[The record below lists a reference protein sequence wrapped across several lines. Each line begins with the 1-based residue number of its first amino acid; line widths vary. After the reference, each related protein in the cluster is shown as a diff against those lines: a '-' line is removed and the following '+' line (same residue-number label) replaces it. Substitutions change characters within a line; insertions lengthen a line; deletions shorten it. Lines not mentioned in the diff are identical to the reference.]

1 MSKPQVTLDHLHKI
15 LDYDRNTG
23 TFVWAIRRSK
33 AVDAGDIAGCLEKR
47 IGYVTIGI
55 EGRVYK
61 AHRLAWLYIHHEW
74 PNGLIDH
81 INGNKSDNRIDNL
94 RVVLANGNS
103 QNIRKPN
110 KRNKSGYLGVI
121 FFQNKWRASI
131 TINSKTRC
139 LGDYNTPEE
148 AHAAYLGAKRL
159 HHATCTI

>member
-1 MSKPQVTLDHLHKI
+1 MTADDL
-15 LDYDRNTG
+15 RNLLSYNPDTG
-23 TFVWAIRRSK
+23 EFIWITRPSK
-33 AVDAGDIAGCLEKR
+33 AVKVGAIAGVIDKK
-47 IGYVTIGI
+47 GYRTIGI
-55 EGRVYK
+55 CGKVYK
-61 AHRLAWLYIHHEW
+61 AHRLAWMHTYGYW
-74 PNGLIDH
+74 PKGLIDH
-81 INGNKSDNRIDNL
+81 INGQKSDNRISNL
-94 RVVLANGNS
+94 RDVFFDGNS